1 MIVKCID
8 GKKSVINYILI
19 QQYLKK
25 DDLVKDFIKSIFAK
39 NNRMTFND
47 LDLSNQLQYAID
59 DLGFEKPTPIQSQAF
74 SVVRSG
80 KDVVGIAQTGT
91 GKTFAYMLPILR
103 DLKFSKQQHPR
114 VLVLVPTRELVIQVV
129 DEIEKLAKYINVRV
143 LGVYGGTNI
152 NTQKQAILQ
161 GQDIIVA
168 TPGRLYDLGL
178 SNALKLKS
186 IQKLVIDEVDVM
198 LDLGFRFQLMNIF
211 DIIPQRRQNVLFSA
225 TMTEDVDKLIYD
237 YFKNPQ
243 KISIAV
249 SGTPLDNIEQ
259 ISYNVPNFFT
269 KVNLLNHL
277 LNDKQT
283 FHKVLIFVAFK
294 RSADLLFKHLE
305 EVFGSETCVIHSNKT
320 QNYRIRSIKQFDEG
334 NNRILVATDVMA
346 RGLDFD
352 EVSHVINFDTPIFP
366 ENYMHRIGRTGRAE
380 KAGKTILFSTEK
392 EQEAK
397 KEIENLMDYQI
408 PVFELPSAIE
418 ISKLLT
424 EDERPREDR
433 EQSKNR
439 TKQEYVPGPAFHEKS
454 EKNSKVNLGGSY
466 RREIAKKYKKPKTRG
481 DKNYNRRNKK
491 K

>member
-1 MIVKCID
+1 
-8 GKKSVINYILI
+8 
-19 QQYLKK
+19 
-25 DDLVKDFIKSIFAK
+25 
-39 NNRMTFND
+39 MTFQE

-59 DLGFEKPTPIQSQAF
+59 DLGFENPTPIQEQAF

-80 KDVVGIAQTGT
+80 KDMVGIAQTGT
-91 GKTFAYMLPILR
+91 GKTFAYMMPILR
-103 DLKFSKQQHPR
+103 DLKFSKQKHPR
-114 VLVLVPTRELVIQVV
+114 VLVLVPTRELVLQVV

-211 DIIPQRRQNVLFSA
+211 DIIPEKRQNILFSA
-225 TMTEDVDKLIYD
+225 TMTEDVDQLIYD
-237 YFKNPQ
+237 YFKNPN

-259 ISYNVPNFFT
+259 VAYNVPNFFT

-277 LNDKQT
+277 LQDKET
-283 FHKVLIFVAFK
+283 YNKVLIFVAFK
-294 RSADLLFKHLE
+294 RTADYLFKHLE

-320 QNYRIRSIKQFDEG
+320 QNYRIRSIRQFDEG

-352 EVSHVINFDTPIFP
+352 NVSHVINFDTPDFP

-380 KAGKTILFSTEK
+380 KAGKTILLSTEK

-397 KEIENLMDYQI
+397 LNIEELMNYKIPLLEIPED
-408 PVFELPSAIE
+408 VE

-424 EDERPREDR
+424 EDERPREDI

-439 TKQEYVPGPAFHEKS
+439 TGLEYVPGPAFHEKS
-454 EKNSKVNLGGSY
+454 EKNKKVNLGGSY

-481 DKNYNRRNKK
+481 DKNYNKRNKK

>member
-1 MIVKCID
+1 
-8 GKKSVINYILI
+8 
-19 QQYLKK
+19 
-25 DDLVKDFIKSIFAK
+25 
-39 NNRMTFND
+39 MTFQE

-59 DLGFEKPTPIQSQAF
+59 DLGFENPTPIQEQAF

-80 KDVVGIAQTGT
+80 KDMVGIAQTGT
-91 GKTFAYMLPILR
+91 GKTFAYMMPILR
-103 DLKFSKQQHPR
+103 DLKFSKQKHPR
-114 VLVLVPTRELVIQVV
+114 VLVLVPTRELVLQVV
-129 DEIEKLAKYINVRV
+129 GEIEKLAKYINVRV

-211 DIIPQRRQNVLFSA
+211 DIIPEKRQNILFSA
-225 TMTEDVDKLIYD
+225 TMTEDVDQLIYD
-237 YFKNPQ
+237 YFKNPK

-259 ISYNVPNFFT
+259 VAYNVPNFFT

-277 LNDKQT
+277 LQDKET
-283 FHKVLIFVAFK
+283 YNKVLIFVAFK
-294 RSADLLFKHLE
+294 RTADYLFKHLE

-334 NNRILVATDVMA
+334 NNRILAATDVMA

-352 EVSHVINFDTPIFP
+352 NVSHVINFDTPDFP

-380 KAGKTILFSTEK
+380 KAGKTILLSTEK

-397 KEIENLMDYQI
+397 LNIEELMNYKIPLLEIPED
-408 PVFELPSAIE
+408 VE

-424 EDERPREDR
+424 EDERSREDI

-439 TKQEYVPGPAFHEKS
+439 TGLEYVPGPAFHEKS
-454 EKNSKVNLGGSY
+454 EKNKKVNLGGSY

-481 DKNYNRRNKK
+481 DKNYNKRNKK

>member
-1 MIVKCID
+1 
-8 GKKSVINYILI
+8 
-19 QQYLKK
+19 
-25 DDLVKDFIKSIFAK
+25 
-39 NNRMTFND
+39 MTFKEI
-47 LDLSNQLQYAID
+47 DLSNQLQYALD
-59 DLGFEKPTPIQSQAF
+59 DLGFENPTPIQEQAF

-103 DLKFSKQQHPR
+103 DLKYSTQKHPR
-114 VLVLVPTRELVIQVV
+114 VLVLVPTRELVLQVV
-129 DEIEKLAKYINVRV
+129 DEIEKLSKYINVRV
-143 LGVYGGTNI
+143 LGVYGGANI

-211 DIIPQRRQNVLFSA
+211 DIIPDRRQNILFSA
-225 TMTEDVDKLIYD
+225 TMTEDVDELIYD
-237 YFKNPQ
+237 FFKNPQ

-249 SGTPLDNIEQ
+249 SGTPLENIEQ
-259 ISYNVPNFFT
+259 ISYNIPNFFT
-269 KVNLLNHL
+269 KLNLLNHL
-277 LNDKQT
+277 LQDKDT
-283 FHKVLIFVAFK
+283 YHKVLIFVGFK
-294 RSADLLFKHLE
+294 RTADYLFKHLE

-320 QNYRIRSIKQFDEG
+320 QNYRIRSIRQFDEG

-352 EVSHVINFDTPIFP
+352 NVSHVINFDTPDFP

-380 KAGKTILFSTEK
+380 RAGKTILLSTPK

-397 KEIENLMDYQI
+397 EEIETLMDFKI
-408 PVFELPSAIE
+408 PVLELPEEVAI
-418 ISKLLT
+418 SNQLT
-424 EDERPREDR
+424 EDERPREDT

-439 TKQEYVPGPAFHEKS
+439 TGLEYVPGPAFHEKS

>member
-1 MIVKCID
+1 
-8 GKKSVINYILI
+8 
-19 QQYLKK
+19 
-25 DDLVKDFIKSIFAK
+25 
-39 NNRMTFND
+39 MTFED
-47 LDLSNQLQYAID
+47 LGISNQLQYAID
-59 DLGFEKPTPIQSQAF
+59 DLGFVNPTPIQEQAF

-91 GKTFAYMLPILR
+91 GKTFAYMLPILQE
-103 DLKFSKQQHPR
+103 LKFSKQKHPR

-129 DEIEKLAKYINVRV
+129 EQIEQLSKYINNRV

-168 TPGRLYDLGL
+168 TPGRLYDLAL

-211 DIIPQRRQNVLFSA
+211 DVIPERRQNVLFSA
-225 TMTEDVDKLIYD
+225 TMTDDVDALIYD
-237 YFKNPQ
+237 FFKEPQ
-243 KISIAV
+243 KISVAV

-259 ISYNVPNFFT
+259 VSYNIPNFFT
-269 KVNLLNHL
+269 KVNLLNNL
-277 LNDKQT
+277 LRDKET
-283 FHKVLIFVAFK
+283 FHKVLIFVGFK
-294 RSADLLFKHLE
+294 RTADLLFKHLE
-305 EVFGSETCVIHSNKT
+305 ESFNDEMCVIHSNKT

-334 NNRILVATDVMA
+334 KNRILLATDVMA

-352 EVSHVINFDTPIFP
+352 KVSHVINFDTPDFP

-397 KEIENLMDYQI
+397 ERIETLMNYKI
-408 PVFELPSAIE
+408 PVLELNE
-418 ISKLLT
+418 DVEVSKLLT
-424 EDERPREDR
+424 EDERPKEDR

-439 TKQEYVPGPAFHEKS
+439 TTLEYVPGPAFHEKS
-454 EKNSKVNLGGSY
+454 EKNSKTNQGGSY
-466 RREIAKKYKKPKTRG
+466 RREIAAKYKKPKTRG
-481 DKNYNRRNKK
+481 DKNYNKRNKK
-491 K
+491 KKK